1 MTRQMA
7 RGRFHSLRACS
18 TIDRAVIRFD
28 QSEAVIVR
36 MPTPPYADVLSRL
49 VGTYETP
56 LGRKI
61 GVKLSRAGDISL
73 FHPGEPAD
81 VLKPFKGLQFRSS
94 DFPDITFEFVLEEE
108 GRARALRHWNAHV
121 ELEWPRI
128 DDSIPADALED
139 EGLLKS

>member
-1 MTRQMA
+1 
-7 RGRFHSLRACS
+7 
-18 TIDRAVIRFD
+18 
-28 QSEAVIVR
+28 
-36 MPTPPYADVLSRL
+36 VLSRL